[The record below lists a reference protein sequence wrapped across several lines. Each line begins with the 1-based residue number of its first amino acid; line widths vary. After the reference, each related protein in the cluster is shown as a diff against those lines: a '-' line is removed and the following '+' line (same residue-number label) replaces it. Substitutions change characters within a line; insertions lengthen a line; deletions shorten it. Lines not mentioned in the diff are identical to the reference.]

1 MNEKRVYDIPT
12 CNIYYQNEIV
22 DSSKIERYEPTG

>member
-12 CNIYYQNEIV
+12 CNYYQNEIV